1 MTIIKPETDEAILV
15 LLHDHLFFESS
26 KEEIEHHGLL
36 MCLLY
41 AL

>member
-15 LLHDHLFFESS
+15 LHDHLFFESS
-26 KEEIEHHGLL
+26 EEEIEHHGLL
-36 MCLLY
+36 MCSLY